1 VENISTSYEAFR
13 RSWFEA
19 ILGDDLLTVQ
29 QLIQT
34 AETGRT
40 LTPLVKE
47 LVGGVSGLLSTRTK
61 RGLTGIHI
69 AVQNGRLKIAVVL
82 LRLGSHLDW
91 KIDPPLKENVQE
103 ITASSSGHR
112 LKMKTVLELA
122 EEYDLRNVKFFKKNK
137 KMKMFD
143 TLLAIEENIQH
154 RLNEQK
160 EQEKKEEEERLEKEK
175 EAIRTEK
182 EGKGAQE
189 KTKGEKTRSTRS
201 VFKRKKGNTKKNEK
215 GRKRSLSP
223 KRGTR
228 RKK

>member
-1 VENISTSYEAFR
+1 M
-13 RSWFEA
+13 
-19 ILGDDLLTVQ
+19 
-29 QLIQT
+29 IQT

-82 LRLGSHLDW
+82 LRLGSLLNW
-91 KIDPPLKENVQE
+91 KIDPPLEPQVEPRVDASADIDVSPVLPALVKNKENAQE

-112 LKMKTVLELA
+112 LKMKSVLELA
-122 EEYDLRNVKFFKKNK
+122 QEYDLRNVNFFKKNK
-137 KMKMFD
+137 KMKMVD

-160 EQEKKEEEERLEKEK
+160 EQEKKEEEERLAKEK
-175 EAIRTEK
+175 EK
-182 EGKGAQE
+182 EGKGHVQE

-201 VFKRKKGNTKKNEK
+201 VFKYTY
-215 GRKRSLSP
+215 
-223 KRGTR
+223 
-228 RKK
+228 